1 MNKETIR
8 IAQQLVAFPGGSP
21 LLEQLRRVTPVGV
34 QLQELSVGQA
44 QIQLS
49 GRVQIG
55 ENPGP
60 LERINALALSLSQ
73 LPITREQGVKVMK
86 ITREDG
92 DDPAVTFSLEWALNP
107 KVRLIPDPTAGAG
120 IHRPGRALP
129 PARAAGGAVMTNL
142 NGTGSSWQ
150 NYLTRQRL
158 LIGAPLLVGALI
170 GAGLFAIAGLPHWL
184 ASGERTRRIAE
195 LKVQQQSLPLIEA
208 RAKQDE
214 AKACGGPTTARSG
227 GELGGG
233 PRPDRDLPHPVESYS
248 D

>member
-1 MNKETIR
+1 MRGRAEVPFDLLRERRIELGLPAQPARFVPARLLLRRGALLGGAALLIGVVLTAALNWRGQQQQQQLESLAPLAQRLTAAEAQLRRLRTKTTAVNKDTIR

-86 ITREDG
+86 ITREEG
-92 DDPAVTFSLEWALNP
+92 DDPAVTFSLEWELNP
-107 KVRLIPDPTAGAG
+107 KVRLSLIQ
-120 IHRPGRALP
+120 LQE
-129 PARAAGGAVMTNL
+129 L
-142 NGTGSSWQ
+142 GSIGLVER
-150 NYLTRQRL
+150 YRL
-158 LIGAPLLVGALI
+158 LEQQG
-170 GAGLFAIAGLPHWL
+170 
-184 ASGERTRRIAE
+184 
-195 LKVQQQSLPLIEA
+195 VQL
-208 RAKQDE
+208 
-214 AKACGGPTTARSG
+214 
-227 GELGGG
+227 
-233 PRPDRDLPHPVESYS
+233 
-248 D
+248 